1 MDQPTIGK
9 ENILEK
15 LNKNVLLNIVTLL
28 HFSILFFGF
37 NKWFYQTE
45 DSGLMSL
52 LLCKN
57 NKNQLK
63 PAWAHKVSYSY
74 FLS

>member
-9 ENILEK
+9 GNILEK

-28 HFSILFFGF
+28 NFSILFFGF
-37 NKWFYQTE
+37 NKSFFLSN
-45 DSGLMSL
+45 SGLKSL

-63 PAWAHKVSYSY
+63 PA
-74 FLS
+74 